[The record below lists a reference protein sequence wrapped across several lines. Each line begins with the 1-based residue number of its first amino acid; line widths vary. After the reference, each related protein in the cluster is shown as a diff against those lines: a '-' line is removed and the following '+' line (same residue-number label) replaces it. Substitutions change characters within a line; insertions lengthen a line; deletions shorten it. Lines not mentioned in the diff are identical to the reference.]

1 MILDILAVLHQ
12 LVVHPLDQIGPPVT
26 QGVQPLDHVDHQME
40 PVDIVEDPHVEGRGD
55 GALLLVATDVK
66 MLVVPAVG
74 QLMNQRGVSVV
85 GEDDGPVLGE
95 EHIVLHVREA
105 VGMLGSS
112 ALAAPSAGSSPPPA
126 SPEWACRRSRP

>member
-1 MILDILAVLHQ
+1 KCPASFEAGHFYFADKSGSLNSLAVVPLPLPDLRQVHAVILDILAVLHQ

-40 PVDIVEDPHVEGRGD
+40 PVDIIEDPHVEGRGD

-74 QLMNQRGVSVV
+74 QLMNQRGVS
-85 GEDDGPVLGE
+85 
-95 EHIVLHVREA
+95 
-105 VGMLGSS
+105 
-112 ALAAPSAGSSPPPA
+112 
-126 SPEWACRRSRP
+126 